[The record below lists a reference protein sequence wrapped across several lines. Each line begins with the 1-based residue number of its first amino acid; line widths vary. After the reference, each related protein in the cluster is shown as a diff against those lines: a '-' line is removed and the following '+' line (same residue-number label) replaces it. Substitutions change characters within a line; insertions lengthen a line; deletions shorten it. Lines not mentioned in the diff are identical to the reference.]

1 MLFSSLLFLFL
12 FLPLVIPFA
21 LIPNARLQNYV
32 LLIASLIFYAWGGVS
47 YTLIMII
54 SILMNYVCG
63 ILIGKYQAASKVILV
78 TGIILNLGM
87 LCVFKYLNFLVASF
101 NDLVPAK
108 LSVPPTNIA
117 LPIGISFFTFH
128 GLSYI
133 IDVYRKKFPAQ
144 KDLSILALYI
154 TLFPQ
159 LIAGPIIRY
168 KDIYTQFISRKNS
181 SAKFAYGIKRFIIG
195 LGKKVIIANTFAGIA
210 DKIFALN
217 SDSLNPSLAWLGII
231 SYTIQIYFDFSGYS
245 DMAIGIGRMFGFKF
259 PENFNL
265 PYISQSIQEFWRRWH
280 ISLSTWFRDYL
291 YIPIGGNKASAAKTF
306 RNLITV
312 FFLCG
317 LWHGASWTFVIW
329 GLYHGLFLG
338 MERLGLKKILQKT
351 GKPLRHLYTLLVVMV
366 GWVFFRADS
375 FDKAIA
381 FIGKMFSLSGDAGFA
396 NAASYLTSEVLL
408 YLALAV
414 FFSTNLP
421 KTVYLFLKKYVILL
435 PRIPK
440 RMLNTSQYF
449 ISSAS
454 LIGIFIL
461 CALYL
466 ATSSYNPFIY
476 FRF

>member
-12 FLPLVIPFA
+12 FLPLVIPLS
-21 LIPNARLQNYV
+21 LIPNTRIQNYF
-32 LLIASLIFYAWGGVS
+32 LLIASLVFYAWGGIS

-54 SILMNYVCG
+54 SILMNYLFG
-63 ILIGKYQAASKVILV
+63 ILIENKQQHARLIL
-78 TGIILNLGM
+78 TLGIILNIGM
-87 LCVFKYLNFLVASF
+87 LCVFKYLSFLVLSL
-101 NDLVPAK
+101 NSVLPK
-108 LSVPPTNIA
+108 SYSVPQVHIA

-133 IDVYRKKFPAQ
+133 IDVYRKKFNAQ

-168 KDIYTQFISRKNS
+168 KDIYAQFLVRKNS

-195 LGKKVIIANTFAGIA
+195 LGKKVIIANTFASIA
-210 DKIFALN
+210 DKIFAL
-217 SDSLNPSLAWLGII
+217 DPGSLNLSLAWLGII
-231 SYTIQIYFDFSGYS
+231 SYAIQIYFDFSGYS

-265 PYISQSIQEFWRRWH
+265 PYIAQSIQEFWRRWH

-291 YIPIGGNKASAAKTF
+291 YIPLGGNQASAKKTF

-329 GLYHGLFLG
+329 GLYHGLFLVV
-338 MERLGLKKILQKT
+338 ERLGLKKILDRT
-351 GKPLRHLYTLLVVMV
+351 WKPLRHLYTLLVVLI
-366 GWVFFRADS
+366 GWVFFRADTFEQAFSYTAKLFS
-375 FDKAIA
+375 FAGNK
-381 FIGKMFSLSGDAGFA
+381 GFA
-396 NAASYLTSEVLL
+396 EAAFYINSEVLL
-408 YLALAV
+408 YLIIALI
-414 FFSTNLP
+414 FSTALP
-421 KTVYLFLKKYVILL
+421 KKSYLLLKKYTMQMPSLAKQVFNNLQYLFSNVSLL
-435 PRIPK
+435 C
-440 RMLNTSQYF
+440 
-449 ISSAS
+449 
-454 LIGIFIL
+454 IFIL
-461 CALYL
+461 CVLYL